1 MYLNSRLS
9 KIYNY
14 HNYEYFNINTDINK
28 IFRIY
33 SKLKMT
39 EKNDEYIDIYNDFY
53 CNYDTS
59 IDENKSSDEEK

>member
-1 MYLNSRLS
+1 M
-9 KIYNY
+9 
-14 HNYEYFNINTDINK
+14 NTDINK

-53 CNYDTS
+53 CNYDTC
-59 IDENKSSDEEK
+59 IGENKSRDEKK